1 MIFNRS
7 RKSTNDKSRNGIQRK
22 LLSVVLLP
30 IILLGFLIITLG
42 MVLLYRSYV
51 QNIREELVS
60 TTGVWMDS
68 MELTVQGDYSYENR
82 RLLKGNINITDSDML
97 YRIKE
102 NAQTDMTIFWQD
114 TRVLTTV
121 KDDYGILAVGTKAS
135 PEVLENVLE
144 KGEQYFSNNVDV
156 NGIHYIGYYT
166 PLINSDDTVVG
177 MVFAG
182 KQQRQA
188 FEKMARMLSWFFVFS
203 ALAVLIAVFVTKHFS
218 KKMVEDIN
226 GINGFLK
233 TLSEGDLTVTLD
245 EEIVERNDE
254 LGNIGRYASK
264 MRKDLKRMIERD
276 PLTSLYNRRSCKNRL
291 NVLRTQKEAY
301 SVVMCDIDWF
311 KRVNDNYGHEAGD
324 YLLMAIAQMIKE
336 NIKGCGFACRWGG
349 EEFLLIY
356 QLDFEETKEKVEQLQ
371 KQIREYDF
379 EYEGKQLKL
388 TMTFGIEAED
398 GEDSYEERIKRADN
412 KLYDGKNN
420 GRNQIV
426 C

>member
-1 MIFNRS
+1 MTFGKN
-7 RKSTNDKSRNGIQRK
+7 RKSTNNKCRNSIQRK

-42 MVLLYRSYV
+42 MLLLYRSYV

-135 PEVLENVLE
+135 PEVLEHVLE

-156 NGIHYIGYYT
+156 NGIQYIGYYT
-166 PLINSDDTVVG
+166 PLTNSDDTVVG

-182 KQQRQA
+182 KKQRQA

-245 EEIVERNDE
+245 EDIVERNDE

-291 NVLRTQKEAY
+291 NALRTQKEAY

-336 NIKGCGFACRWGG
+336 NIMGCGFACRWGG

-356 QLDFEETKEKVEQLQ
+356 QLDFEGTKEKVEQLQ
-371 KQIREYDF
+371 KQIREYNF
-379 EYEGKQLKL
+379 EYDGKHLKL

-426 C
+426 Y

>member
-371 KQIREYDF
+371 KQIREYNF

>member
-42 MVLLYRSYV
+42 MLLLYRSYV

-60 TTGVWMDS
+60 TTGVLIDG
-68 MELTVQGDYSYENR
+68 MEFMVQGDYTYENR
-82 RLLKGNINITDSDML
+82 RLLKGNINVSDSDMI

-102 NAQTDMTIFWQD
+102 NAQIDMTIFWQD
-114 TRVLTTV
+114 TRVMTTV
-121 KDDYGILAVGTKAS
+121 NDEYGVLAVGTKAS
-135 PEVLENVLE
+135 PEVTECVLE

-156 NGIHYIGYYT
+156 NGIPYIGYYT
-166 PLINSDDTVVG
+166 PLTNSDDTVVG

-182 KQQRQA
+182 KKQKQA
-188 FEKMARMLSWFFVFS
+188 SGKIGEILSWFFVFS
-203 ALAVLIAVFVTKHFS
+203 VLAILLAVCVTSLFS
-218 KKMVEDIN
+218 KKMIKDIN

-245 EEIVERNDE
+245 EGIVERDDE
-254 LGNIGRYASK
+254 LGTIGRYASA

-291 NVLRTQKEAY
+291 NVLKTQKETY
-301 SVVMCDIDWF
+301 SAVMCDIDWF
-311 KRVNDNYGHEAGD
+311 KKVNDNYGHEAGD
-324 YLLMAIAQMIKE
+324 YVLMAIAQMIRE
-336 NIKGCGFACRWGG
+336 NIRGSGFACRWGG

-371 KQIREYDF
+371 KQIWEYDF
-379 EYEGKQLKL
+379 EYDEKKL
-388 TMTFGIEAED
+388 QITMTFGIEAED
-398 GEDSYEERIKRADN
+398 GEESYEERIKRADN